1 MFAGGFFRA
10 RMVRRVVSSIAA
22 LLALVGGILVVLA
35 SIALGMVLG
44 FVGIVLGLA
53 ALLCAWW
60 IYRGGKA
67 LLFPRARLSFAG
79 FVAIGV
85 GVILYILG
93 HGIDALLVAGG
104 GLLSWVA
111 TIL

>member
-10 RMVRRVVSSIAA
+10 RFVRRMISTVAA
-22 LLALVGGILVVLA
+22 LLAFVGGVLA
-35 SIALGMVLG
+35 LVASLGH
-44 FVGIVLGLA
+44 GIVVGFLGL
-53 ALLCAWW
+53 LLSLASLLGAWW

-79 FVAIGV
+79 FLTTAAGV
-85 GVILYILG
+85 VLLILG
-93 HGIDALLVAGG
+93 FGLDAILVIAGG
-104 GLLSWVA
+104 VASWVA

>member
-10 RMVRRVVSSIAA
+10 RFARRMISTVAA
-22 LLALVGGILVVLA
+22 LLAFVGGVLALVASLGHGLVVGFLGLLLSLA
-35 SIALGMVLG
+35 SLLG
-44 FVGIVLGLA
+44 
-53 ALLCAWW
+53 AWW

-79 FVAIGV
+79 FLTTAAGV
-85 GVILYILG
+85 VLLILG
-93 HGIDALLVAGG
+93 FGLDAILVIAGG
-104 GLLSWVA
+104 VASWVA

>member
-10 RMVRRVVSSIAA
+10 RFVRRTISTVAA
-22 LLALVGGILVVLA
+22 LLAFVGGVLA
-35 SIALGMVLG
+35 LVASLTHGILLG
-44 FVGIVLGLA
+44 FLGVLLSLA
-53 ALLCAWW
+53 SLLGAWW

-79 FVAIGV
+79 FLTAAAGV
-85 GVILYILG
+85 LLLILG
-93 HGIDALLVAGG
+93 FGLDAILVIVGG
-104 GLLSWVA
+104 VASWVA